1 MVHLFFKYLLVLA
14 VMFHVNH
21 FLGQTDSVSDP
32 TASRRFF
39 PSQYGDD
46 KWKFLGAVDQ
56 RHSAHKGRDLSFI
69 GLRLGAKYKGVH
81 RFGLGYYELNPRN
94 FIKNSP
100 VEGFQLNDSAGLAFR
115 AQYLS
120 LFYERVIFR
129 SPRWEFSLPFEI
141 ARGQLSGNMFHGKT
155 LVGEIEPTPF
165 NAFGATFQTKFYL
178 VKWFA
183 VRVSIGYR
191 QLFNV
196 PAEIS
201 QIFSHTTYSYGA
213 QISLVDA
220 YEAIFKRK
228 KTDVKEK

>member
-1 MVHLFFKYLLVLA
+1 
-14 VMFHVNH
+14 MFHVNH
-21 FLGQTDSVSDP
+21 FFGQTDSLSE
-32 TASRRFF
+32 TSKTRRFY
-39 PSQYGDD
+39 PSQHGDD

-56 RHSAHKGRDLSFI
+56 RHSAHKGTDLSFI

-100 VEGFQLNDSAGLAFR
+100 VEGFQLNDSAGLVFR
-115 AQYLS
+115 AQYMS

-129 SPRWEFSLPFEI
+129 SPRWEFSLPFEVV
-141 ARGQLSGNMFHGKT
+141 GGKLSGKMFHGKN
-155 LVGEIEPTPF
+155 LVGEITPTPF
-165 NAFGATFQTKFYL
+165 NALGATFQTKFYL

-183 VRVSIGYR
+183 VRVSLGYR

-196 PAEIS
+196 APEIR

-220 YEAIFKRK
+220 YEAIFKR
-228 KTDVKEK
+228 EKSKGK